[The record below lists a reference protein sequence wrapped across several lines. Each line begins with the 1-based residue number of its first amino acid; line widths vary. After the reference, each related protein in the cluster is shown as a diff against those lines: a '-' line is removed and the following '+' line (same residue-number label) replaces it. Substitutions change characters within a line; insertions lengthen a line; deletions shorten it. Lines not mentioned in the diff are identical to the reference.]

1 MWVLGGLLLMSLMIF
16 LLHSNEGLHILFFCV
31 VCAPD
36 GDGTDEVGVR
46 VGVVEI

>member
-1 MWVLGGLLLMSLMIF
+1 MGSRGFAADESDDF
-16 LLHSNEGLHILFFCV
+16 LLHSNEGLHVFFFCV